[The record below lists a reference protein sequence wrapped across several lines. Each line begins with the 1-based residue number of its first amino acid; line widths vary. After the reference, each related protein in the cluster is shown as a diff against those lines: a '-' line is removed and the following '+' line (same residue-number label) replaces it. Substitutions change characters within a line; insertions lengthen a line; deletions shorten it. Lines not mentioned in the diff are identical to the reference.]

1 MNYATTTSHS
11 NQVSKQFL
19 LLDEPGCNMKDYT
32 SSFFVSSFHHLG
44 SNLAISFLIS
54 VWNLP
59 AISVFSNS
67 PLPNRAHHCPM
78 YVAIYPI
85 IILIISFVIF
95 LWFSFKVYA
104 PDMPNRLPV
113 SDFVGGLVKNILR
126 ALKYW
131 FHYTLV
137 ALAWLGVVPITACES
152 RVLLNIILLL
162 VSRGA

>member
-1 MNYATTTSHS
+1 MSLDVIWKII
-11 NQVSKQFL
+11 QVAFL
-19 LLDEPGCNMKDYT
+19 YLLSIT
-32 SSFFVSSFHHLG
+32 LG

-59 AISVFSNS
+59 AISVLSNS
-67 PLPNRAHHCPM
+67 PLPNRAHHYPM

-85 IILIISFVIF
+85 IILIISYVIF

-137 ALAWLGVVPITACES
+137 ALAWLGVVPITACEC
-152 RVLLNIILLL
+152 RVLWNIISLL

>member
-1 MNYATTTSHS
+1 MSLGVIWKII
-11 NQVSKQFL
+11 QVAFL
-19 LLDEPGCNMKDYT
+19 YLLSIT
-32 SSFFVSSFHHLG
+32 LG

-67 PLPNRAHHCPM
+67 PLPNRAHHYPM

-85 IILIISFVIF
+85 IILIISYVIF

-137 ALAWLGVVPITACES
+137 ALAWLGVVPITACEC
-152 RVLLNIILLL
+152 RVLWNIISLL

>member
-1 MNYATTTSHS
+1 MSLGVIWKII
-11 NQVSKQFL
+11 QVAFL
-19 LLDEPGCNMKDYT
+19 YLLSIT
-32 SSFFVSSFHHLG
+32 
-44 SNLAISFLIS
+44 
-54 VWNLP
+54 
-59 AISVFSNS
+59 SVFSNS

-85 IILIISFVIF
+85 IILIISYVIF

-162 VSRGA
+162 VSRGAKTVEPWHNKPLRNKVVNITNNFLYPSNSKI